1 MCVSMQSPSLPL
13 QQPPSTAQSHPSA
26 PSATTHQSAAAMG
39 PQQEGGRCWCKR
51 SDQQQPRSAIRVPSW
66 RQVLGAVAMALDG
79 QPTNPTSLTDTEG
92 SSRGGKADGV
102 SSSSE
107 TGTHH
112 VRSHRRR
119 PAQQSQH
126 WRSLQPAV
134 PVRSSASSSGA
145 SLRRGLSLR
154 SMDVVPPG
162 LSDGLLLGESSD
174 PATPDYMSG

>member
-13 QQPPSTAQSHPSA
+13 QQPPSTAQSQPSA

-66 RQVLGAVAMALDG
+66 RQVLGAVALALDG
-79 QPTNPTSLTDTEG
+79 QPTSPTSPTGTGSRDTK
-92 SSRGGKADGV
+92 SDGE
-102 SSSSE
+102 SNSSE
-107 TGTHH
+107 MGARH
-112 VRSHRRR
+112 VRSSHRRR
-119 PAQQSQH
+119 PVQQSQH